1 VKPAAQLAAGAA
13 AVALALAAGYFAGTR
28 TAGHSAPAA
37 TAPSANSTAP
47 AERAGDKKIL
57 YYRNPMGLPD
67 TSPEPKKDA
76 MGMDYI
82 PVYEGEDAGADDTG
96 TVTVSPSRLQTLG
109 VRTAVAELRT
119 LGEPVRVVGRVAINE
134 RTIVDVAPRFEGWI
148 ERLHVNASGD
158 PVRRGQALFSVYSP
172 ELVSAGSELQIAERL
187 QRDAAADPAAAE
199 SARRLAEA
207 TRARVS
213 NWQMKLPEG
222 AQAGKDRPSSTSAAN
237 GRLTFTSPAHGVV
250 LEKKAVQ
257 GMRFMPGEALYRIAD
272 LSTVWVL
279 ADVYERDLPRVKA
292 GQAATVTLDAFPGR
306 SFAAKVDYLYP
317 TLDAATRTTQIRLE
331 LANREGLLRPGLFA
345 HAEVATGTTAPALT
359 VPASALI
366 DSGERQVVLVAQDE
380 GRFVPKPVKVGRR
393 GSEHI
398 EILEGVAA
406 GERVVV
412 SANFL
417 IDAESNLRAALATF
431 TAGKDGAAAPRYTAD
446 GTLDAID
453 LAAGTVSITH
463 GEIRALKW
471 PPMTMDFNLASPEV
485 AKNIAPGTPIRF
497 EFEQRAPGEFAVTR
511 IEPAA
516 PVAPADHKGH

>member
-1 VKPAAQLAAGAA
+1 MTPAARLTLTTL
-13 AVALALAAGYFAGTR
+13 AVAVALAAGYFAGTR
-28 TAGHSAPAA
+28 NADHAAPIAPTASSDSNPAA
-37 TAPSANSTAP
+37 TAPGA
-47 AERAGDKKIL
+47 KKIL

-67 TSPEPKKDA
+67 TSPVPKKDS

-82 PVYEGEDAGADDTG
+82 PVYEGEDAGADDSG
-96 TVTVSPSRLQTLG
+96 AVTVSPSRLQTLG

-134 RTIVDVAPRFEGWI
+134 RTTVDVAPRFEGWI

-172 ELVSAGSELQIAERL
+172 ELLSAGSELQIAERL
-187 QRDAAADPAAAE
+187 QHDAANDPAAAD
-199 SARRLAEA
+199 SAKRLADA

-222 AQAGKDRPSSTSAAN
+222 AKAAG
-237 GRLTFTSPAHGVV
+237 GRLTFTSPANGVV
-250 LEKKAVQ
+250 LEKKAVE
-257 GMRFMPGEALYRIAD
+257 GMRFMPGDALYRIAD

-292 GQAATVTLDAFPGR
+292 GQPATVTLDAFPGR
-306 SFAAKVDYLYP
+306 SFTAKVAYLYP
-317 TLDAATRTTQIRLE
+317 TLDAATRTTPIRLE
-331 LANREGLLRPGLFA
+331 LANPDGLLRPGLFA

-359 VPASALI
+359 VPTSALI
-366 DSGERQVVLVAQDE
+366 DSGERQVVLVAQGE
-380 GRFVPKPVKVGRR
+380 GRFAPRPVKVGRR
-393 GSEHI
+393 GSEHV

-406 GERVVV
+406 GDSVVV

-431 TAGKDGAAAPRYTAD
+431 TASKDSGTAATQHYSAE

-453 LAAGTVSITH
+453 TSAGTVSITH
-463 GEIRALKW
+463 GEIPALKW

-485 AKNIAPGTPIRF
+485 VKGIAPGSAIRF
-497 EFEQRAPGEFAVTR
+497 EFEQHVPGEFAITR
-511 IEPAA
+511 VEAAA
-516 PVAPADHKGH
+516 PASAGHKGH

>member
-1 VKPAAQLAAGAA
+1 MKPAAQLAAGAA

-28 TAGHSAPAA
+28 NADHPAPAA
-37 TAPSANSTAP
+37 SADATAP
-47 AERAGDKKIL
+47 AENTGGKKIL

-67 TSPEPKKDA
+67 TSPVPKKDS

-109 VRTAVAELRT
+109 VRTALAELRA
-119 LGEPVRVVGRVAINE
+119 LDEPVRVVGRVAINE

-148 ERLHVNASGD
+148 ERLHVNANGD

-172 ELVSAGSELQIAERL
+172 ELMSAGSELQIAERL

-222 AQAGKDRPSSTSAAN
+222 AKAGTDGPSVTSPGS
-237 GRLTFTSPAHGVV
+237 GRLTFTSPANGIV
-250 LEKKAVQ
+250 LEKKAVE

-272 LSTVWVL
+272 LSSVWVL
-279 ADVYERDLPRVKA
+279 ADVYERDLARVKP
-292 GQAATVTLDAFPGR
+292 GQPATVTLDAFPGR
-306 SFAAKVDYLYP
+306 SFPAKVAYLYP
-317 TLDAATRTTQIRLE
+317 TLDAATRTVSIRLE
-331 LANREGLLRPGLFA
+331 LANPEGLLRPGLFA
-345 HAEVATGTTAPALT
+345 HAEVATGKAAPVLT
-359 VPASALI
+359 VPASAMI

-380 GRFVPKPVKVGRR
+380 GRFLPKAVKVGRR
-393 GSEHI
+393 GSDHI
-398 EILEGVAA
+398 EIIEGIAA
-406 GERVVV
+406 GDRVVV

-431 TAGKDGAAAPRYTAD
+431 TAGKDGGAAVPNYSAD

-453 LAAGTVSITH
+453 TSAGTVSITH
-463 GEIRALKW
+463 GAIPALKW
-471 PPMTMDFNLASPEV
+471 PPMTMDFNLASPDV
-485 AKNIAPGTPIRF
+485 AKGVAPGTPIRF
-497 EFEQRAPGEFAVTR
+497 EFEQRAQGEFTITR

-516 PVAPADHKGH
+516 ASGHKGH

>member
-1 VKPAAQLAAGAA
+1 MKPAAQLAAGAA

-28 TAGHSAPAA
+28 NADHPAPAPA
-37 TAPSANSTAP
+37 TSADATAP
-47 AERAGDKKIL
+47 AENTGDKKIL

-82 PVYEGEDAGADDTG
+82 PVYEGEDDGADDTG
-96 TVTVSPSRLQTLG
+96 AVTVSPSRLQTLG
-109 VRTAVAELRT
+109 VRTAIAELRA
-119 LGEPVRVVGRVAINE
+119 LDEPVRVVGRVAINE
-134 RTIVDVAPRFEGWI
+134 RTTVDVAPRFEGWI
-148 ERLHVNASGD
+148 ERLHVSASGD

-187 QRDAAADPAAAE
+187 QRDAAADPEAAE
-199 SARRLAEA
+199 SARRLADA

-222 AQAGKDRPSSTSAAN
+222 AKAGN
-237 GRLTFTSPAHGVV
+237 GRLTFTSPANGIV
-250 LEKKAVQ
+250 LEKKAVE

-272 LSTVWVL
+272 LSSVWVL
-279 ADVYERDLPRVKA
+279 ADVYERDLARVKP
-292 GQAATVTLDAFPGR
+292 GQSASVTLDAFPGR
-306 SFAAKVDYLYP
+306 SFPAKVAYLYP
-317 TLDAATRTTQIRLE
+317 TLDAATRTVSIRLE
-331 LANREGLLRPGLFA
+331 LANPEGLLRPGLFA
-345 HAEVATGTTAPALT
+345 HAEVATGKAAPVLT
-359 VPASALI
+359 IPASAMI

-380 GRFVPKPVKVGRR
+380 GRFLPKAVKVGRR
-393 GSEHI
+393 GSDHI
-398 EILEGVAA
+398 EIIEGIAA

-431 TAGKDGAAAPRYTAD
+431 TAGKDGGAAVQHYSAD

-453 LAAGTVSITH
+453 TSAGTVSITH
-463 GEIRALKW
+463 GAIPALKW

-485 AKNIAPGTPIRF
+485 VKNIAPGTPIRF
-497 EFEQRAPGEFAVTR
+497 EFEQRTSGEFTITR

-516 PVAPADHKGH
+516 VSDHKGH

>member
-1 VKPAAQLAAGAA
+1 MKPAAQFAAGAA

-28 TAGHSAPAA
+28 NTGHPDP
-37 TAPSANSTAP
+37 APSASADATAP
-47 AERAGDKKIL
+47 AESAGGRKIL

-67 TSPEPKKDA
+67 TSPDPKKDS

-82 PVYEGEDAGADDTG
+82 PVYEGEDAGADDSG

-109 VRTAVAELRT
+109 VRTAVAELRA
-119 LGEPVRVVGRVAINE
+119 LDEPVRVVGRVAINE
-134 RTIVDVAPRFEGWI
+134 RTTVDVAPRFEGWI
-148 ERLHVNASGD
+148 ERLHVSASGD

-187 QRDAAADPAAAE
+187 QRDAATDPAAAE
-199 SARRLAEA
+199 SARRLADA

-222 AQAGKDRPSSTSAAN
+222 AKTGN
-237 GRLTFTSPAHGVV
+237 GRLTFTSPANGIV
-250 LEKKAVQ
+250 LEKKAVE

-272 LSTVWVL
+272 LSSVWVL
-279 ADVYERDLPRVKA
+279 ADVYERDLARVRP
-292 GQAATVTLDAFPGR
+292 GQSATVTLDAFPGR
-306 SFAAKVDYLYP
+306 SFPAKVAYLYP
-317 TLDAATRTTQIRLE
+317 TLDAATRTVSIRLE
-331 LANREGLLRPGLFA
+331 LANAEGLLRPGLFA
-345 HAEVATGTTAPALT
+345 HAEVATGKAAPVLT
-359 VPASALI
+359 VPASAMI

-380 GRFVPKPVKVGRR
+380 GRFLPKVVKVGRR

-398 EILEGVAA
+398 EIIEGIAA

-431 TAGKDGAAAPRYTAD
+431 TAGKDGGAAVQNYSAE
-446 GTLDAID
+446 GSLDAID
-453 LAAGTVSITH
+453 LSAGTVSITH
-463 GEIRALKW
+463 GEIPALKW
-471 PPMTMDFNLASPEV
+471 PPMTMDFNLASPDV
-485 AKNIAPGTPIRF
+485 VRNVAPGTPIRF
-497 EFEQRAPGEFAVTR
+497 EFEQRTPGEFAITR

-516 PVAPADHKGH
+516 AATHKGH